1 MAAVRAGEDRV
12 RLALKGLEGRVA
24 VAAINAPE
32 SVVIS
37 GYEAE
42 VEEAGGRLS
51 REGIGVQRL
60 SVSHGFHS
68 PQMEEME
75 EEFAAAAG
83 EVRWKEPRLV
93 LISSVTG
100 RAVVAGEMSE
110 PGYWR
115 RQVRQA
121 VRFQEGIEALAGYQT
136 FVEVGPGSTLSGLG
150 QQCLEGGERLWVQSL
165 RKNRGEWEQMLGA
178 LGSLY
183 VQGAEVNWAGYDE
196 PYARRRIPL
205 PTYPFERQRYWVETR
220 TKQPAPIDAPESIV
234 PKDHEQTDGW
244 FYRIGWQSSEIPETP
259 LVVRQEHWLVL
270 GVPGDGVSE
279 AVARTMT
286 GLGWSCQVTVDW
298 KENPALNGSRPAGIV
313 DLRAI
318 QDASLVAGSCA
329 NLSDLTRRIA
339 EAGGPTP
346 RLWVVT
352 RGAQFTGSERGCVP
366 PWQAPLW
373 GLGRS
378 IASEHP
384 DLWGGIV
391 DLDPAA
397 EPSQQAELLC
407 RHLLN
412 PHGQDQ
418 VALRDGYRLIA
429 RLERQ
434 SVPAALAN
442 PLRADGAYLITG
454 GLGDLGIEVAR
465 WMVNRGAR
473 RLIMMGRTG
482 LPLRS
487 QWRELP
493 PQHPRFRAVSILLEL
508 ERLGASIETVALDV
522 GDCNAVQEYFHR
534 YQEECRP
541 PLRGIVHAAGIA
553 RPVPIADAL
562 YEDFASHFRA
572 KVDGA
577 WNLHSA
583 LEKTPLDFFI
593 LFSSASAVLNSPR
606 IGPYA
611 AANAFLDAL
620 AHYRRGLGLTA
631 TSINWGAWTETG
643 MLTHDCRHRPRSI
656 GCGGDDHG
664 RRTILFR
671 PSPRLRT
678 GKRFGSTT
686 GLAEVEAVISRLHGA
701 YIL

>member
-1 MAAVRAGEDRV
+1 
-12 RLALKGLEGRVA
+12 
-24 VAAINAPE
+24 
-32 SVVIS
+32 
-37 GYEAE
+37 
-42 VEEAGGRLS
+42 
-51 REGIGVQRL
+51 
-60 SVSHGFHS
+60 
-68 PQMEEME
+68 
-75 EEFAAAAG
+75 
-83 EVRWKEPRLV
+83 
-93 LISSVTG
+93 
-100 RAVVAGEMSE
+100 
-110 PGYWR
+110 
-115 RQVRQA
+115 
-121 VRFQEGIEALAGYQT
+121 
-136 FVEVGPGSTLSGLG
+136 
-150 QQCLEGGERLWVQSL
+150 
-165 RKNRGEWEQMLGA
+165 EQMLGA

-220 TKQPAPIDAPESIV
+220 TKQTAPIDAPASIV

-244 FYRIGWQSSEIPETP
+244 FYRIGWQGSEIPETP
-259 LVVRQEHWLVL
+259 LVVSPEHWLVL
-270 GVPGDGVSE
+270 GVPGDGISE
-279 AVARTMT
+279 AVARSMT
-286 GLGWSCQVTVDW
+286 GLGCSCQVTGDW
-298 KENPALNGSRPAGIV
+298 KENPTLNGSRPAGIV

-329 NLSDLTRRIA
+329 HLSDLTRRIA
-339 EAGGPTP
+339 EAGGPSP

-397 EPSQQAELLC
+397 EPSQQAEPLC

-412 PHGQDQ
+412 PNGQDQ
-418 VALRDGYRLIA
+418 VALRGGYRLIT

-442 PLRADGAYLITG
+442 PLREDGAYLITG

-487 QWRELP
+487 RWRALP
-493 PQHPRFRAVSILLEL
+493 PEHPRFRAVSILLEL

-522 GDCNAVQEYFHR
+522 GDSKAVQEYFHR
-534 YQEECRP
+534 YQEEWRP

-553 RPVPIADAL
+553 RPVPVADAL

-643 MLTHDCRHRPRSI
+643 MLTHAAAVDRDLSGVEGMTTEEGLFCFDRLLGSELANVAVLPVDWQRWRQLYPAYMAHTFFSAVGGEHSQAPVSVPSRYGLLAKLVGAPEVRRAEIVRECVREISARVLGFAPGSSI
-656 GCGGDDHG
+656 DSQQPLSEYGLDS
-664 RRTILFR
+664 LMALE
-671 PSPRLRT
+671 LRN
-678 GKRFGSTT
+678 
-686 GLAEVEAVISRLHGA
+686 LLAAEVERSIPATLLFNHPTVEEITAYLLSLLYGRGEQLSPTQSITEEDSDVLSSIEDLSDEQVDALLQGKFGA
-701 YIL
+701 AQ